1 MSAIRKVRTGGFD
14 VTDRASRVYGL
25 QIATSN
31 GRDALNH
38 WAESETIL
46 TSALTPLDAA
56 EVLRPLS
63 DSEPGQDVNTESASV
78 KEKPCSWFAR
88 GVVGGRAAETVS
100 LGAPPAKVRSVHLV

>member
-1 MSAIRKVRTGGFD
+1 MSAIRKVRTGGLD
-14 VTDRASRVYGL
+14 VTDRAPRVYGL

-31 GRDALNH
+31 DRGALNH
-38 WAESETIL
+38 SAESETIL

-56 EVLRPLS
+56 EVLWLLP
-63 DSEPGQDVNTESASV
+63 DSEPGQDVSESTCV